1 VLSMSSSAL
10 KDLEM
15 EQAAIYGE
23 LTTIMRGVLMQDDLV
38 LSPGLT
44 ARQVEGWDSFKMI
57 EIIVAVEAHFGIK
70 VPSHQVDRL
79 DSVGDLAALI
89 MERRENVQP

>member
-1 VLSMSSSAL
+1 
-10 KDLEM
+10 M

-23 LTTIMRGVLMQDDLV
+23 LTTIMRDVLMQDDLV
-38 LSPGLT
+38 LSPSLT

-79 DSVGDLAALI
+79 ETVGDLAKLI
-89 MERRENVQP
+89 MARREKVEL